1 MIFDYVDATQL
12 GELPAEP
19 RHTRIM
25 HSAALPATLK
35 LHGLDRARYF
45 APVAFLGFLAALCVA
60 LITVSAF
67 LVTMRDALA
76 IAAAGVFGLVLTGA
90 AGGVILGL
98 QLRWLRYTSIPI
110 SHERDL
116 AGAAVR
122 QLVADAGWHIT
133 RQGASSLEARTPG
146 TMFAEGERVYV
157 EFRDREVL
165 VASICDPDVGF
176 SLVGHQRCLQH
187 RERVRRAVL
196 APCNMHA
203 TDEPAASSRTSPLPG
218 VHQGGR

>member
-1 MIFDYVDATQL
+1 
-12 GELPAEP
+12 
-19 RHTRIM
+19 M

-76 IAAAGVFGLVLTGA
+76 IAAAGLFGLVLTGA
-90 AGGVILGL
+90 AGAVILKL
-98 QLRWLRYTSIPI
+98 QLRWLRYASIPI
-110 SHERDL
+110 GIDRDRAL
-116 AGAAVR
+116 ASMR
-122 QLVADAGWHIT
+122 HLVIDAGWRIT
-133 RQGASSLEARTPG
+133 RQEASGLEARTPG
-146 TMFAEGERVYV
+146 TMFAEGERIYV

-187 RERVRRAVL
+187 CERVRRALL
-196 APCNMHA
+196 ATCNMHA

-218 VHQGGR
+218 VRQGGR